1 MARQALFMDLVFDE
15 QGNVV
20 KTAVIGNE
28 ATYIVDDDGF
38 MRHIDA
44 EQVDRQVLSFF
55 LEQLQDNKDIAIEQA
70 MNMMG
75 KDDIFTKAALTS
87 ELNNVD
93 MDKII
98 AQGIPLQARNMM
110 GMMGFRII
118 INVHGEIVGM
128 QQPSLPDDDEF

>member
-28 ATYIVDDDGF
+28 ATYIVDDAGF

-98 AQGIPLQARNMM
+98 AQGIPMQARNMM
-110 GMMGFRII
+110 GMMGFRIV

-128 QQPSLPDDDEF
+128 QQPSMPDDEF

>member
-1 MARQALFMDLVFDE
+1 MARQALFADLVFDE
-15 QGNVV
+15 QGNMV

-28 ATYIVDDDGF
+28 ATYVVDDDGF
-38 MRHIDA
+38 LRHVDA
-44 EQVDRQVLSFF
+44 EQVDRQVLNFF
-55 LEQLQDNKDIAIEQA
+55 IEQLQNNKEIAIEQA
-70 MNMMG
+70 MNLMG
-75 KDDIFTKAALTS
+75 KDDIFTKVALDS

-98 AQGIPLQARNMM
+98 AQGIPTQARNMM

-128 QQPSLPDDDEF
+128 QQPSVPDDE